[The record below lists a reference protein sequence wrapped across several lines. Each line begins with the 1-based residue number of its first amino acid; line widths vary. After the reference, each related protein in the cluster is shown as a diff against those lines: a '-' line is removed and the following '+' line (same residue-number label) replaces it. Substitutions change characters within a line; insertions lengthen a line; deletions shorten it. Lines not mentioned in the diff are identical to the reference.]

1 LKQEKTTKILEMI
14 LLIISIILIIVI
26 SFFGILRKNL
36 NSWENIIP
44 NYEFGKELSKMR
56 VLTFSIDTSTK
67 EVEEKSEETSDETS
81 ADVDKTVSK
90 DDENSK
96 DEDKSKETEKTEEAE
111 KKEVPVNPEE
121 NLTKDNYEKSKSIIE
136 KRLAKAEITDSEI
149 VVNKETGDI
158 NIYVPFNDFANKVSD
173 YVTKQGKIEIIDT
186 ETKKVLIPQNMISSV
201 SGYSTISSSDN
212 EEEQTT
218 SSNNE
223 TKYDFGLQLKF
234 TNEGVNK
241 LAEVTKTYIDVLD
254 EEGKSNPKTVDLQI
268 DGETAYTTY
277 FDPDGT
283 YTELNIP
290 IYSGIS
296 KEQYDTYRENV
307 DVKETNINTGLMPIV
322 YVANETTYLEN
333 DFNKNVIIIGIIV
346 FAIINII
353 LGIVLIVKYKGKGF
367 LAFIAQVRIYSSIFT
382 INKNSKRNSY
392 YIWYD
397 FSRCTCINKLHVYS
411 KIII

>member
-290 IYSGIS
+290 KSFKEAGIE
-296 KEQYDTYRENV
+296 EQEYLAKLDMLADRAFEDQCT
-307 DVKETNINTGLMPIV
+307 T
-322 YVANETTYLEN
+322 ANPRLPLVTEL
-333 DFNKNVIIIGIIV
+333 KQ
-346 FAIINII
+346 I
-353 LGIVLIVKYKGKGF
+353 LLD
-367 LAFIAQVRIYSSIFT
+367 
-382 INKNSKRNSY
+382 SY
-392 YIWYD
+392 YG
-397 FSRCTCINKLHVYS
+397 NK
-411 KIII
+411 